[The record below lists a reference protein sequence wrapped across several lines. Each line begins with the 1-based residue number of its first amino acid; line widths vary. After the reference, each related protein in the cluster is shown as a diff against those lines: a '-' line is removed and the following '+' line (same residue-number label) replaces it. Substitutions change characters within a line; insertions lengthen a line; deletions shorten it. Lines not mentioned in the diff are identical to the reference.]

1 MSVEEAE
8 WEEDVPLSLI
18 HKLEDTREGDS
29 TKADVD
35 ALLEEVLGDD
45 GIPLTEVPK
54 EIQFIVGDRVEA
66 RYRGRAKKFYK
77 GTIVA
82 ITDEKYSIDYDDG
95 DKDKSLSAEFIR
107 MTSKPRPEIAVEQR
121 EPTPKKE
128 VESVQDVEVTND
140 VMEYVKGD
148 RVEGRYR
155 GKDRRWYLGTIAE
168 CRPDGMYDVHYDD
181 GDKDFNLSSEF
192 IRKVGLLLAETPPL
206 TKLDVAPKELSSKS
220 PMVTSNGG
228 SSVDNFNE
236 ESSAKST
243 EGALKKGDRVEAKF
257 RGRGTRWFK
266 GTVSS
271 RLPNGT
277 YNVTYDS
284 GDSDLRLPS
293 TAVRNLDRPGS
304 GPKTTPRST
313 PQFAEGA
320 EVKVESGTIR
330 KARLSGEKE
339 IAAVPE
345 LIKIAEESMCPAMMC
360 AENGE
365 VSFVMDEEEEAAK
378 KIAVQQ
384 STTDEPKEM
393 TNDVLIE
400 AEMDRTFKCIIEEEH
415 DEVVTALVREV
426 NADVLDV
433 KESLLTPTTIS
444 GKGNKLYRGVVTK
457 VKVITLYEV
466 TYPDN
471 TKDVNIPFEALHVHE
486 GVASSSDVQV
496 GSAVDVLS
504 WQDRFPTY

>member
-293 TAVRNLDRPGS
+293 TAWTKDYS
-304 GPKTTPRST
+304 SQH

-345 LIKIAEESMCPAMMC
+345 LIRLQKR
-360 AENGE
+360 